1 MSYIGFKA
9 PTSFRS
15 SFNPVLGF
23 SDTVLEKVNTFI
35 ENKVTQVFKGL
46 GINLDEVD
54 YVETPDLITEKE
66 FMNTSTE
73 LANSYFY
80 ELIFTNPKKLDDGS
94 IDERLKFCITFDRD
108 LTPYSRDDFN
118 FGFIKIA
125 NRPVL
130 YYIFIDLQELI
141 RASKT

>member
-9 PTSFRS
+9 PVSFRS

-23 SDTVLEKVNTFI
+23 SDVVLPKVNSFI
-35 ENKVTQVFKGL
+35 EAKVIQVFRGL
-46 GINLDEVD
+46 GINFDEVE
-54 YVETPDLITEKE
+54 YIETTDLITEKE

-94 IDERLKFCITFDRD
+94 IDERVKFCITFDRD
-108 LTPYSRDDFN
+108 LTPYSKDDFN

-130 YYIFIDLQELI
+130 YYIYIDLQELI
-141 RASKT
+141 RVSKT

>member
-9 PTSFRS
+9 PASFRS

-23 SDTVLEKVNTFI
+23 SDEVLPKVNSYI
-35 ENKVTQVFKGL
+35 ESKVMHVFRGL
-46 GINLDEVD
+46 GINFDEVE
-54 YVETPDLITEKE
+54 YIQTSDLITEKE

-94 IDERLKFCITFDRD
+94 IDEKVKFCITFDRD
-108 LTPYSRDDFN
+108 LTPYSKDDFS

-130 YYIFIDLQELI
+130 YYIYIDLQELI
-141 RASKT
+141 RVSKS